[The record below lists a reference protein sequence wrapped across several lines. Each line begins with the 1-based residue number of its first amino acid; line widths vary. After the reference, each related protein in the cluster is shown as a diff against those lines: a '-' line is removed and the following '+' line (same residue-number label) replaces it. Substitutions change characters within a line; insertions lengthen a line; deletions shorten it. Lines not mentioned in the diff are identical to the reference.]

1 MLVRTYAK
9 VAGVIIVLIG
19 VGGLVLGERSLFNV
33 LNIDIAEDMVH
44 LVTGGLMAAVGFRG
58 SNFAVRS
65 VVGGLGI
72 VYLLVGVLG
81 VLVPDMF
88 GLLPSEYETVMD
100 NLIHWTLGVLGILLF
115 FVGRRSDSRTG
126 HQTERPW
133 G

>member
-58 SNFAVRS
+58 SNIAVRS

-100 NLIHWTLGVLGILLF
+100 NLIHWSLGVLGILLF
-115 FVGRRSDSRTG
+115 FVGRRSDSRLV